1 MAKGNIQHDVL
12 QLMDKYP
19 VDGIIETMIT
29 LGASEGVEKWAAKY
43 FTVPIKPQY
52 IAGDELDKDLI
63 RGVLHEIDLL
73 KQKVARLE
81 LDLPKQSPPYN
92 KEALDEVVKV
102 INGWKPVI
110 TPEDAQLL
118 RDEVLKGAKLT
129 GAKK

>member
-29 LGASEGVEKWAAKY
+29 LGGAEGVEKWAEKY

-52 IAGDELDKDLI
+52 IAGEELDKDLI

-81 LDLPKQSPPYN
+81 LLQTDRAEKSA
-92 KEALDEVVKV
+92 ALTEVMGV
-102 INGWKPVI
+102 IQEWKP
-110 TPEDAQLL
+110 TLPLDKET
-118 RDEVLKGAKLT
+118 LKIIIDGLDKKAK
-129 GAKK
+129 GEKK